1 MSIQITALVVGIV
14 LFALIFEM
22 LRRRALREKY
32 AVVWLFTGFFIIL
45 SGFFPNLV
53 VVLSNKLG
61 FNVPSNFVFS
71 LAGLVMLVV
80 IMHMSLEIGTL
91 EDKVQ
96 TLAEESALMR
106 KRLDDNEKPL
116 DA

>member
-1 MSIQITALVVGIV
+1 MSIQITALIVGIV

-32 AVVWLFTGFFIIL
+32 AVVWLFTGLFIIV
-45 SGFFPNLV
+45 SGLFPNLV
-53 VVLSNKLG
+53 VSLSDSLG

-71 LAGLVMLVV
+71 LAGLVMLIV

-106 KRLDDNEKPL
+106 KRIDDNEKHL
-116 DA
+116 DS

>member
-32 AVVWLFTGFFIIL
+32 AVVWLFTGLFIIV

-53 VVLSNKLG
+53 VSLSYSLG

-71 LAGLVMLVV
+71 LAGLVMLIV

-96 TLAEESALMR
+96 TLAEESALMG
-106 KRLDDNEKPL
+106 KRIDDNEKHL
-116 DA
+116 DS

>member
-32 AVVWLFTGFFIIL
+32 AVVWLFTGLFIIV

-53 VVLSNKLG
+53 VSLSDSLG

-71 LAGLVMLVV
+71 LAGLVMLIV

-106 KRLDDNEKPL
+106 KRIDDNEKHL
-116 DA
+116 DS

>member
-32 AVVWLFTGFFIIL
+32 AVVWLFTGLFIIV

-53 VVLSNKLG
+53 VSLSNSLG

-71 LAGLVMLVV
+71 LAGLVMLIV

-96 TLAEESALMR
+96 TLAEESALMS
-106 KRLDDNEKPL
+106 KRIDDNEKHL
-116 DA
+116 DS

>member
-32 AVVWLFTGFFIIL
+32 AVVWLLTGLFIIV

-53 VVLSNKLG
+53 VSLSNSLG

-71 LAGLVMLVV
+71 LAGLVMLIV

-106 KRLDDNEKPL
+106 KRIDDNEKHL
-116 DA
+116 DS

>member
-32 AVVWLFTGFFIIL
+32 AVVWLFTGLFIIV

-53 VVLSNKLG
+53 VSLSNSLG

-71 LAGLVMLVV
+71 LAGLVMLIVL
-80 IMHMSLEIGTL
+80 MHMSLEIGTL

-96 TLAEESALMR
+96 TLAEESALMS
-106 KRLDDNEKPL
+106 KRIDDNEKHL
-116 DA
+116 DS

>member
-32 AVVWLFTGFFIIL
+32 AVVWLFTGLFIIV

-53 VVLSNKLG
+53 VSLSDSLG

-71 LAGLVMLVV
+71 LAGLVMLIV

-106 KRLDDNEKPL
+106 NRIDDNEKHL
-116 DA
+116 DS